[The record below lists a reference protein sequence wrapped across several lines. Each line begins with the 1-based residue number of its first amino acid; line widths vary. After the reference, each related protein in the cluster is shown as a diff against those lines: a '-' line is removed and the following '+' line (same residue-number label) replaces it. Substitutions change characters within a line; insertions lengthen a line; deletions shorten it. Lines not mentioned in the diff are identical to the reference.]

1 MMHKELYIG
10 TNIIWKKCAFNI
22 LVPICYNISTGNT
35 LPDTNQIGGIYM
47 KGNAHFI
54 YEADNIPDHRSRQ
67 FGHCPCLL
75 AVIKSPALLTKK
87 PYLSGNSDTANAK

>member
-1 MMHKELYIG
+1 
-10 TNIIWKKCAFNI
+10 
-22 LVPICYNISTGNT
+22 
-35 LPDTNQIGGIYM
+35 M

-75 AVIKSPALLTKK
+75 AVIKSPALLKK
-87 PYLSGNSDTANAK
+87 PYLSCNSDTANAK